1 MAELTNDLNWLA
13 VIVGAV
19 VAFLL
24 GWLWYSPKMFGTKW
38 AEGVGVELDKVDAM
52 PIAAMVTKIVGT
64 VLLSVVIGILHASG
78 SMAMTGLVVLTI
90 IMLLVA
96 AGYFAQKSNYAI
108 ATESGFIVVMT
119 AIMIAAQIMF

>member
-52 PIAAMVTKIVGT
+52 PIAAMVTQIVGT

-96 AGYFAQKSNYAI
+96 AGDFAQKSNYAI

>member
-52 PIAAMVTKIVGT
+52 PIAAMVTQIVGP
-64 VLLSVVIGILHASG
+64 VLLSGVIGILRASG

-96 AGYFAQKSNYAI
+96 AGSFAQKSNYAI

>member
-52 PIAAMVTKIVGT
+52 PIAAMVTQIV
-64 VLLSVVIGILHASG
+64 
-78 SMAMTGLVVLTI
+78 
-90 IMLLVA
+90 
-96 AGYFAQKSNYAI
+96 
-108 ATESGFIVVMT
+108 EC
-119 AIMIAAQIMF
+119 